1 MQSFAGAFSPK
12 FLPVAFAVFFRT
24 QIHRL
29 LAVSAWALTA
39 CQPSQPTSE
48 TRVSDSTGAQM
59 EPPAAFADTTA
70 LDLLALKRA
79 SGFAQT
85 ESVTVPE
92 DPVFHRKK
100 RYEAVPL
107 AGVLA
112 KIRGYDRAN
121 PATTQVVFECA
132 DGYNPSMPLQKV
144 LGSKAYLAL
153 RDTDAPAGQ
162 DWTTVVGK
170 TGEVKTVAPFY
181 VVYTDVPPTDE
192 TFKWPYNLVRIR
204 LKPASDELTR
214 LHPVGTPERGY
225 ALFRTH
231 CLTCHALNGLG
242 GLMGPELNV
251 PKNITEYW
259 RESDLRAFV
268 RNPASYRHGSKMPG
282 ISEQQVSE
290 SDLGELLAYLRFMA
304 GHKVKP

>member
-1 MQSFAGAFSPK
+1 MQSFAGAFSPR
-12 FLPVAFAVFFRT
+12 FLPVALAVFSRT
-24 QIHRL
+24 QTHRL
-29 LAVSAWALTA
+29 LAVCTWALTA
-39 CQPSQPTSE
+39 CQPSHSPSE
-48 TRVSDSTGAQM
+48 TRASDSTESQT
-59 EPPAAFADTTA
+59 PLPAPLADTAA
-70 LDLLALKRA
+70 LDLVALKQA
-79 SGFAQT
+79 GGFAKPQA
-85 ESVTVPE
+85 VTVPE

-100 RYEAVPL
+100 HYEAVLL

-112 KIRGYDRAN
+112 KIGGYDRAN

-144 LGSKAYLAL
+144 LGSQAYLAL
-153 RDTDAPAGQ
+153 RDADAPAGQ

-170 TGEVKTVAPFY
+170 TGDVKTVAPFY

-204 LKPASDELTR
+204 LKPAADELAR

-242 GLMGPELNV
+242 GAMGPELNF

-259 RESDLRAFV
+259 EEGDLRAFV
-268 RNPASYRHGSKMPG
+268 RNPASYRHGSKMPT
-282 ISEQQVSE
+282 IPENQVSE
-290 SDLGELLAYLRFMA
+290 SDLSEILGYLRFMA
-304 GHKVKP
+304 GHKLKP

>member
-1 MQSFAGAFSPK
+1 MQSFAGAFSPR
-12 FLPVAFAVFFRT
+12 FLPVALAVFSRT
-24 QIHRL
+24 QTHRL
-29 LAVSAWALTA
+29 LAVCAWALTA
-39 CQPSQPTSE
+39 CQPSQPSSE
-48 TRVSDSTGAQM
+48 TQTTDSTGGRT
-59 EPPAAFADTTA
+59 EPSAVFADTTA
-70 LDLLALKRA
+70 LDLTALKRVN
-79 SGFAQT
+79 GFAKP
-85 ESVTVPE
+85 EPVTVPE

-100 RYEAVPL
+100 SYEAVPL
-107 AGVLA
+107 VGVLA
-112 KIRGYDRAN
+112 KIGGYARAN

-132 DGYNPSMPLQKV
+132 DGYSPSMPLQKV

-204 LKPASDELTR
+204 LKPAADEMAR
-214 LHPVGTPERGY
+214 LHPAGTPERGY

-242 GLMGPELNV
+242 GAMGPELNV
-251 PKNITEYW
+251 PRNITEYW
-259 RESDLRAFV
+259 KESDLRAFV
-268 RNPASYRHGSKMPG
+268 RNPASYRNGSKMPG
-282 ISEQQVSE
+282 ISEKQVSE
-290 SDLGELLAYLRFMA
+290 KDLTEILGYLRFMA
-304 GHKVKP
+304 AHKTKP